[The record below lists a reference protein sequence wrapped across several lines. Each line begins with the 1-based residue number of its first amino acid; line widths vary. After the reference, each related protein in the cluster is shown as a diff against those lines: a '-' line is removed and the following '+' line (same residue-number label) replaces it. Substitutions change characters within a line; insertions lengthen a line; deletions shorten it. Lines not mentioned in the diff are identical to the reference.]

1 MISGK
6 LRGRLLVEGWR
17 FIHHSYALVAQSHC
31 LSILKRGD
39 VDLRFR
45 DLPLYAEAWTH
56 VPGVF
61 APEQEQALAA
71 IAAPE
76 SGFLPDATLSLRP
89 ERPDFS
95 APESGRKF
103 VFGTAEHRRL
113 AAANRSGL
121 GSAAEVSPA
130 VSVVTPSRWAA
141 TAFERF
147 GFPPERIHVV
157 PHGIDPLVFHR
168 DDAARAKIRSALGAQ
183 NRFVFMSAGAMTWNK
198 GVDILLAAFARV
210 LESEGDVRLV
220 LKGADA
226 LYPSQQLVRE
236 ALAELP
242 VRAREAVVGALVYEG
257 RTLSAQ
263 GMAHLIGAAD
273 CYVAPYRAEGF
284 NMPVLEA
291 MACGVPVVCTA
302 GGPTDE
308 FTAPAFAR
316 RIASRIVAMALSDG
330 ESGDALAPD
339 PDHLVELMRDAARRR
354 DRAREQG
361 VRAAAHAH
369 EYFSWDT
376 VTERLL
382 ERLLPSGA

>member
-1 MISGK
+1 MTSRE
-6 LRGRLLVEGWR
+6 RGRLLVEGWR

-45 DLPLYAEAWTH
+45 DLPLYSEAWKR

-61 APEQEQALAA
+61 SAEQEQALAA

-89 ERPDFS
+89 ERPDF
-95 APESGRKF
+95 APPEFGRKF
-103 VFGTAEHRRL
+103 AFGTAEHRRL
-113 AAANRSGL
+113 AAANRSGFE
-121 GSAAEVSPA
+121 SAAQVSPA
-130 VSVVTPSRWAA
+130 VSVVSPSRWAA

-157 PHGIDPLVFHR
+157 PHGIDPEVFR
-168 DDAARAKIRSALGAQ
+168 PDAAARAKIRGALGAQ
-183 NRFVFMSAGAMTWNK
+183 NRFLFMSVGAMTWNK
-198 GVDILLAAFARV
+198 GLDVLLAAFARV
-210 LESEGDVRLV
+210 LESEPDLRLV

-226 LYPSQQLVRE
+226 LYPSQHLLRE
-236 ALAELP
+236 ALAALSA
-242 VRAREAVVGALVYEG
+242 RAREAVAGALVYEG

-263 GMAHLIGAAD
+263 GMAHLMAAAD

-291 MACGVPVVCTA
+291 MACGVPVLCTE

-308 FTAPAFAR
+308 FTEPAFAE
-316 RIASRIVAMALSDG
+316 RIRSRIVPVPLSDA

-339 PDHLVELMRDAARRR
+339 VDHLVQLMRDAARQR
-354 DRAREQG
+354 DRAGAQG
-361 VRAAAHAH
+361 ARAAAHAR
-369 EYFSWDT
+369 EFFTWDA
-376 VTERLL
+376 VTDRLL
-382 ERLLPSGA
+382 ERLLPIGA